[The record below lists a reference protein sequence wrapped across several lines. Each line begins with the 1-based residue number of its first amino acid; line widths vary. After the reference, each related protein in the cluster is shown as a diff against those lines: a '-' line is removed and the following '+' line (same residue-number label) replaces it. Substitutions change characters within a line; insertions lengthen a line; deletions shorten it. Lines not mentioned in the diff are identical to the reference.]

1 MTTTRLFVTLSFATA
16 VIVTLARTGPDNV
29 ARQESREFQV
39 TGIVTAPVV
48 DGRVTVA
55 HDDVPGYMPAM
66 TMPFA
71 IDPDVPPA
79 LAAGDRVRFIL
90 RVTSETSRAESF
102 KVTGRDPSVAK
113 VLATGATRV
122 ASRLK
127 KGDMIPPFTL
137 TTAEDRPFTAADLAG
152 HVTAVTFIFTRCPVP
167 EFCPL
172 VVKRFQQVQRV
183 LENDASLAG
192 VRLLSVTLD
201 PAFDTPQVLSAYAS
215 ARGADPARWQLV
227 TGSAE
232 EIARVASAFSIHI
245 ERNGVFIDHTLA
257 TAVIGRDGRVA
268 EIWRGNGWTAA
279 EVVETLQRISTTSAT
294 TN

>member
-16 VIVTLARTGPDNV
+16 VVVTLARTGPGNLATPD
-29 ARQESREFQV
+29 SRVFQV
-39 TGIVTAPVV
+39 TGIVTAPLV

-55 HDDVPGYMPAM
+55 HDEISGYMPAM
-66 TMPFA
+66 TMPFTVG
-71 IDPDVPPA
+71 PDVRPT
-79 LAAGDRVRFIL
+79 LTAGDRVRFVL
-90 RVTSETSRAESF
+90 RVTEEASRAESF
-102 KVTGRDPSVAK
+102 TVIGRAAIAGNAMAP
-113 VLATGATRV
+113 GGTRP

-127 KGDMIPPFTL
+127 KGDLVPPFTL
-137 TTAEDRPFTAADLAG
+137 TTAEDRPFTAGDLAG

-172 VVKRFQQVQRV
+172 VVKRFQQIQR
-183 LENDASLAG
+183 EIERNASLAG

-215 ARGADPARWQLV
+215 AMKAYPARWQFV

-232 EIARVASAFSIHI
+232 EIARFASAFAIHV
-245 ERNGVFIDHTLA
+245 ERNGVLIDHTLA
-257 TAVIGRDGRVA
+257 TAVIGRDGRVV
-268 EIWRGNGWTAA
+268 EIWRGNGWKAA
-279 EVVETLQRISTTSAT
+279 EVVETMQRITATSAP